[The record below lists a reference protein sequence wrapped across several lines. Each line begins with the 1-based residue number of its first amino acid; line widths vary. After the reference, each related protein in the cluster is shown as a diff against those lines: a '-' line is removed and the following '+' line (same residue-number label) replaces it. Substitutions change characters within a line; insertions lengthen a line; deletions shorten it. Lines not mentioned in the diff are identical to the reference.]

1 LELLTHSHPAALP
14 PLNVRWR
21 SFELRPAGSPPLP
34 PDYLAKIEA
43 GRPRLAAVARE
54 SYGLT
59 LNPGPFGIHS
69 RPALVAEKFA
79 LSAGCGE
86 RFHGRLMHAYWAQAL
101 DISERAVLGGVADA
115 CGLDQAALLA
125 ALEDPLFDQ
134 QVQEDL
140 DAARRYGLNSVPALV
155 FAERYLVSGA
165 QPVDVL
171 RNVVEQIVRSV

>member
-1 LELLTHSHPAALP
+1 MELLTQSHSAALP

-59 LNPGPFGIHS
+59 LNPGPFGIRS

-79 LSAGCGE
+79 TSAGCGE
-86 RFHGRLMHAYWAQAL
+86 RFHDRLMHAYWAQAL
-101 DISERAVLGGVADA
+101 DISERAVLVAVADE
-115 CGLDQAALLA
+115 CGLDRASLLA
-125 ALEDPLFDQ
+125 ALDDPLFDQ
-134 QVQEDL
+134 QVQDDL
-140 DAARRYGLNSVPALV
+140 DTARRYGLNSVPALV
-155 FAERYLVSGA
+155 FADRYLVSGA

-171 RNVVEQIVRSV
+171 RSVVEQIVRSV